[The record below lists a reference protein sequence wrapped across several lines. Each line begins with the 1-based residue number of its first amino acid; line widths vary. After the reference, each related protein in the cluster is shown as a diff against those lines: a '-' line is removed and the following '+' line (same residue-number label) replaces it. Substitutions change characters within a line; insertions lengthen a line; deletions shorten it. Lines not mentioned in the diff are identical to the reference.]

1 MNNNTNETNNFAER
15 ISRAESG
22 NQAAFQNAPGQ
33 APANQ
38 APQDQAVPGQTENLQ
53 TASMQN
59 APDHNPPVYSE
70 YLQAAPNKPTVDAT
84 DAPSN
89 KKIPKQKAKGV
100 SYNKLSKSASG
111 IGVSNTPQKKKSL
124 LPIIIIIAVVLLA
137 AIGVFAFF
145 ALNKDDSSKPDV
157 IPDITV
163 ISQGECGDNVVYTL
177 YSDGSLVIEG
187 EGEMRD
193 SDIETSPWKDYTDKI
208 ESVTFKEG
216 ITYIGDYS
224 FWCCT
229 ELKNVSLPKSLTE
242 IGESAFEYTGIEEI
256 TFHENIAKIGDSA
269 FAHCKDLKRVSAYKL
284 KEQWAELDI
293 GTNNG
298 VLAEEN
304 VTFLVIPEP
313 VEEDNVGYFMTADDE
328 TTYFSGDSTMTE
340 CGDGI
345 PDKYQKKL
353 VFKIENG
360 TFEYGKTERIFYV
373 TLMNENIE
381 PAEDGTT
388 ILLNYAVYVPT
399 VTPNEGY
406 TYLQEQIDLEA
417 PVTRDSNEEYLI
429 TCEVLS
435 PSQTPQACT
444 YCGSTA
450 HSTANHPKCAH
461 CGSREHTTANHP
473 KCGECGSID
482 HTTANHPKC
491 LICGSK
497 DHATANHNNATTP
510 QSCIYCGSYFHTS
523 VNHPKCPICGSSDHS
538 THPQPCTY
546 CGSTAHTTEYHPV
559 CPVCGSTAHTTHTQ
573 VQACSYCGSTAHTTA
588 YHPKC
593 PVCGSTDHSTHPQP
607 CTYCGSSS
615 HTTESHPLCPE
626 CGSPS
631 HAMHPTTKCTHCG
644 STEHSTTNHPRCA
657 ICNSKAHTTA
667 NHTSMCD
674 ECGSRDHTTANH
686 PMCEVCGSKNHT
698 TDAHPM
704 CEICGLTDHIT
715 SAHPRCPSCGA
726 TDHSFDEC
734 PISGCIICGSRDH
747 STSNHGSVN
756 LPY

>member
-15 ISRAESG
+15 IIRAESG

-33 APANQ
+33 SPVNQ
-38 APQDQAVPGQTENLQ
+38 TPQGQTVPDQTENLQ
-53 TASMQN
+53 TASLQN
-59 APDHNPPVYSE
+59 ALSQNTPDQNPPVYSE
-70 YLQAAPNKPTVDAT
+70 VLQAAPNKPTVDAT
-84 DAPSN
+84 NAPSG

-100 SYNKLSKSASG
+100 SYNKPSKSAPS

-124 LPIIIIIAVVLLA
+124 LPIIIIIAVILLA
-137 AIGVFAFF
+137 AIGVFSFF
-145 ALNKDDSSKPDV
+145 ALNKDGSTKQGV
-157 IPDITV
+157 IPESTV
-163 ISQGECGDNVVYTL
+163 IVQGECGDKLVYTL
-177 YSDGSLVIEG
+177 HSDGSLVIEG
-187 EGEMRD
+187 EGKMWD
-193 SDIETSPWKDYTDKI
+193 SDIESSPWKDHTEKI
-208 ESVTFKEG
+208 ESVTFEEG
-216 ITYIGDYS
+216 VTYIGDYS

-256 TFHENIAKIGDSA
+256 TFHENIAKIGESA
-269 FAHCKDLKRVSAYKL
+269 FAHCDDLDKVSAYKL

-293 GTNNG
+293 GANNG
-298 VLAEEN
+298 ALDEEN
-304 VTFLVIPEP
+304 VTFLVTPEP
-313 VEEDNVGYFMTADDE
+313 VEEDNLGYFMAAYDD
-328 TTYFSGDSTMTE
+328 TTYFCGDSTMTE

-373 TLMNENIE
+373 TLMNENVE
-381 PAEDGTT
+381 PDENGTT
-388 ILLNYAVYVPT
+388 ILLNYAIYVPT

-406 TYLQEQIDLEA
+406 TYAEEQIDLEA
-417 PVTRDSNEEYLI
+417 PVTRDSKEEYLI

-435 PSQTPQACT
+435 PSQTHAVCT

-450 HSTANHPKCAH
+450 HSSANHPKCAD

-473 KCGECGSID
+473 KCDDCGSKE
-482 HTTANHPKC
+482 HTTANHPMC

-497 DHATANHNNATTP
+497 AHATANHNDATTP
-510 QSCIYCGSYFHTS
+510 QSCIYCGSYFHTT
-523 VNHPKCPICGSSDHS
+523 VNHPKCPICGSTEHS
-538 THPQPCTY
+538 IHPQPQ
-546 CGSTAHTTEYHPV
+546 S
-559 CPVCGSTAHTTHTQ
+559 
-573 VQACSYCGSTAHTTA
+573 CSYCGSTAHTTA

-593 PVCGSTDHSTHPQP
+593 PTCGSTAHTIHPQPQP
-607 CTYCGSSS
+607 CTYCGSTS
-615 HTTESHPLCPE
+615 HTTDNHPSCPE

-631 HAMHPTTKCTHCG
+631 HTMHPTTKCTHCG

-657 ICNSKAHTTA
+657 ICNSKSHTTA
-667 NHTSMCD
+667 NHTAMCD
-674 ECGSRDHTTANH
+674 ECGSKDHTTANH

-698 TDAHPM
+698 TGSHPM

-715 SAHPRCPSCGA
+715 SAHPRCPNCGA

-734 PISGCIICGSRDH
+734 PVGSCIICGSRDH
-747 STSNHGSVN
+747 STSNHGEVN
-756 LPY
+756 SPY